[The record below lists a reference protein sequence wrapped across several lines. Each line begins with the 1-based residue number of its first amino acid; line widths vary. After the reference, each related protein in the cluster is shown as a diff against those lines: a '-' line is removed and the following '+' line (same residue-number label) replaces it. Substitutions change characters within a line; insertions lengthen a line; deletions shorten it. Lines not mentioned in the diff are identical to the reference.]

1 MITTFGKRILAR
13 VHSLPVLAVIA
24 AVFVWGFGPIITLSV
39 GVSINTTIFYRV
51 IFWPPVL
58 YAIAKSRKVPISRH
72 VMKISFW
79 PGIFFGL
86 STISGFTAM
95 KVTSVANATIIGNV
109 STALVLFVAPKFLG
123 ERIRFIQVVLAV
135 ISFMGISAIVFGA
148 NGSGGATLRG
158 DLYALANAVLWAGYF
173 VASKKAR
180 TDGVGT
186 WAFIFGVSVSQVAVV
201 APWAI
206 VTSKDLGGVS
216 VRDVLLILF
225 MTCFTGT
232 VGHTLMVW
240 AQRFVPASTS
250 SLISL
255 LMPVISMIGAWL
267 VFEQKINLVQ
277 FLGGVVV
284 LTSLAGVVR
293 YGTKESINRDVLT
306 TADPL
311 LNSSL

>member
-1 MITTFGKRILAR
+1 MNRITTRVQAAPILA
-13 VHSLPVLAVIA
+13 VFA
-24 AVFVWGFGPIITLSV
+24 AVLVWSVGPIITLSI
-39 GVSINTTIFYRV
+39 GVSINTTIFYRAM
-51 IFWPPVL
+51 FWPPVL
-58 YAIAKSRKVPISRH
+58 FAIAKLRKVPITQQ

-123 ERIRFIQVVLAV
+123 ERIRFVQVVLAIV
-135 ISFMGISAIVFGA
+135 SFVGISAIVFGA

-158 DLYALANAVLWAGYF
+158 DVYALANAVLWAGYF
-173 VASKKAR
+173 VACKKLR
-180 TDGVGT
+180 TDGVGA
-186 WAFIFGVSVSQVAVV
+186 WAFIFGVSVAQVVVV
-201 APWAI
+201 APWALA
-206 VTSKDLGGVS
+206 TSTDLGKVTA
-216 VRDVLLILF
+216 RDIGLIIL

-240 AQRFVPASTS
+240 AQKFVPASTS

-255 LMPVISMIGAWL
+255 LMPVLSMIGAWL
-267 VFEQKINLVQ
+267 VFEQRINLVQ
-277 FLGGVVV
+277 FIGGAVV

-293 YGTKESINRDVLT
+293 YGATESMNRDVLT
-306 TADPL
+306 TTDPL
-311 LNSSL
+311 LNSSV

>member
-1 MITTFGKRILAR
+1 MNRITTRVQAAPILA
-13 VHSLPVLAVIA
+13 VFA
-24 AVFVWGFGPIITLSV
+24 AVLVWSVGPIITLSI

-51 IFWPPVL
+51 MFWPPVL
-58 YAIAKSRKVPISRH
+58 FAIAKLRKVPITKQ

-123 ERIRFIQVVLAV
+123 ERIRFVQVVLAIV
-135 ISFMGISAIVFGA
+135 SFVGISAIVFGA

-158 DLYALANAVLWAGYF
+158 DVYALANAVLWAGYF
-173 VASKKAR
+173 VACKKLR
-180 TDGVGT
+180 TDGVGA
-186 WAFIFGVSVSQVAVV
+186 WAFIFGVSVAQVVVV
-201 APWAI
+201 APWALA
-206 VTSKDLGGVS
+206 TSTDLGKVTA
-216 VRDVLLILF
+216 RDIGLIIL

-240 AQRFVPASTS
+240 AQKFVPASTS

-255 LMPVISMIGAWL
+255 LMPVLSMIGAWL
-267 VFEQKINLVQ
+267 VFEQRINLVQ
-277 FLGGVVV
+277 FIGGAVV

-293 YGTKESINRDVLT
+293 YGATESMNRDVLT
-306 TADPL
+306 TTDPL

>member
-1 MITTFGKRILAR
+1 MNRIMTRVQAAPILA
-13 VHSLPVLAVIA
+13 VFA
-24 AVFVWGFGPIITLSV
+24 AVLVWSVGPIITLSI

-51 IFWPPVL
+51 MFWPPVL
-58 YAIAKSRKVPISRH
+58 FAIAKLRKVPITKQ

-123 ERIRFIQVVLAV
+123 ERIRFVQVVLAIV
-135 ISFMGISAIVFGA
+135 SFVGISAIVFGA

-158 DLYALANAVLWAGYF
+158 DVYALANAVLWAGYF
-173 VASKKAR
+173 VACKKLR
-180 TDGVGT
+180 TDGVGA
-186 WAFIFGVSVSQVAVV
+186 WAFIFGVSVAQVVVV
-201 APWAI
+201 APWALA
-206 VTSKDLGGVS
+206 TSTDLGKVT
-216 VRDVLLILF
+216 VRDIGLIVL

-240 AQRFVPASTS
+240 AQKFVPASTS

-255 LMPVISMIGAWL
+255 LMPVLSMIGAWL
-267 VFEQKINLVQ
+267 VFEQKINFVQ
-277 FLGGVVV
+277 FIGGAVV

-293 YGTKESINRDVLT
+293 YGATESMNRDVLT
-306 TADPL
+306 TTDPL
-311 LNSSL
+311 LNSTL

>member
-1 MITTFGKRILAR
+1 MNRITTRVQSAPILA
-13 VHSLPVLAVIA
+13 VFA
-24 AVFVWGFGPIITLSV
+24 AVLVWSAGPIITLSV

-51 IFWPPVL
+51 IFWPPL
-58 YAIAKSRKVPISRH
+58 LFAIAKLRKVPITKH
-72 VMKISFW
+72 VMKITFW

-109 STALVLFVAPKFLG
+109 STALVLFAAPKFLG
-123 ERIRFIQVVLAV
+123 ERIRLVQVVLAAV
-135 ISFMGISAIVFGA
+135 SFLGISAIVFGA
-148 NGSGGATLRG
+148 NGAGGATLRG
-158 DLYALANAVLWAGYF
+158 DVYALANAVLWAGYF
-173 VASKKAR
+173 VACKKVR

-186 WAFIFGVSVSQVAVV
+186 WAFIFGVSVAQVVVV

-206 VTSKDLGGVS
+206 ATSTDLGKVTA
-216 VRDVLLILF
+216 RDIGLIVL

-240 AQRFVPASTS
+240 AQKFVPASTS

-255 LMPVISMIGAWL
+255 LMPVLSMIGAWL
-267 VFEQKINLVQ
+267 VFEQRINLVQ
-277 FLGGVVV
+277 FIGGAVV
-284 LTSLAGVVR
+284 LASLAGVVR